1 FILFEVLDID
11 GSDFSP
17 PSASVEARPA
27 EAHHDDLKRAI
38 LAVALAYAAVTLPV
52 VHRALAQALRAERRT
67 RPPAVSFTPSLL
79 THALL
84 PRAGLSD
91 GSAACPLPSRS
102 SRVDPHH
109 PKGRVTWS
117 GLHLPFC
124 WRWPRRPLVPLPRD
138 GRRRSRSTRLLT
150 WR

>member
-1 FILFEVLDID
+1 LTWFVDLDIRSVRMHLQRERPSRLLLAIYLASVALVFSFILFEVLDVD

-67 RPPAVSFTPSLL
+67 RPPAVSFTPSLV
-79 THALL
+79 THVLL

-91 GSAACPLPSRS
+91 GSAA
-102 SRVDPHH
+102 
-109 PKGRVTWS
+109 
-117 GLHLPFC
+117 
-124 WRWPRRPLVPLPRD
+124 
-138 GRRRSRSTRLLT
+138 
-150 WR
+150 